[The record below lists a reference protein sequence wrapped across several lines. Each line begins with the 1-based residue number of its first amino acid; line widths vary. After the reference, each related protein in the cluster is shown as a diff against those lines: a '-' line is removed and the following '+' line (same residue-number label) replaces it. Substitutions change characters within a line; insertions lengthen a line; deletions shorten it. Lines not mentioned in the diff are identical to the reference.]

1 MDDIEWL
8 DRLTLRVTYGYN
20 GNVDSSTSFRPLISL
35 QSTPDLYTDDMVAT
49 IASFGNPTLRWE
61 KVGTLNVGFDY
72 SLFEGKLFGKLD
84 LYQKKGKD
92 LLATISI
99 PSINGTTSQK
109 FNNAAMQNHG
119 IELEVGTTISITE
132 NITWFGNLNFAWNR
146 NKITKLFRQNY
157 SSSDLAYGDAT
168 SAYVEGKNS
177 QTLWAYKYA
186 GVHNVG
192 TDASPNWQPMIQG
205 PDAETRFALSDGWPT
220 GDATTYM
227 VDMGTKVAPYTLGFT
242 NQFKI
247 YDFDFSFIITGKFG
261 HVFNHHSFNYPNVT
275 SKSLPNARY
284 SEVLNCDPMKML
296 PLPQNDVERTYG
308 NWFPMY
314 KSMDYLAD
322 NANHVRLQEINLS
335 YNVPSRLL
343 GKIGLSALRVY
354 AQANNLFV
362 ITNNKYDED
371 PENPLG
377 TYRLQ
382 PQYTFGFKLDF

>member
-1 MDDIEWL
+1 M
-8 DRLTLRVTYGYN
+8 
-20 GNVDSSTSFRPLISL
+20 
-35 QSTPDLYTDDMVAT
+35 
-49 IASFGNPTLRWE
+49 
-61 KVGTLNVGFDY
+61 
-72 SLFEGKLFGKLD
+72 
-84 LYQKKGKD
+84 
-92 LLATISI
+92 
-99 PSINGTTSQK
+99 
-109 FNNAAMQNHG
+109 
-119 IELEVGTTISITE
+119 
-132 NITWFGNLNFAWNR
+132 
-146 NKITKLFRQNY
+146 
-157 SSSDLAYGDAT
+157 
-168 SAYVEGKNS
+168 EGKNS

-186 GVHNVG
+186 GVYNVG
-192 TDASPNWQPMIQG
+192 TDDSPNWQPMIQG
-205 PDAETRFALSDGWPT
+205 PDAETRFALSDGWPI

-227 VDMGTKVAPYTLGFT
+227 LDMGTKVAPYTLGFT
-242 NQFKI
+242 NQFRI

-296 PLPQNDVERTYG
+296 PLPQNDVERTYS
-308 NWFPMY
+308 NWFTMY

-343 GKIGLSALRVY
+343 SKIGLSALRVY

-362 ITNNKYDED
+362 ITNNKYNED

-382 PQYTFGFKLDF
+382 AQYTFGFKLDF